1 MTSDVVA
8 KDIETVKETMQI
20 SKILEEMIIN
30 KENISDNLEDNNK
43 LDKDKQLIKKNN

>member
-1 MTSDVVA
+1 M
-8 KDIETVKETMQI
+8 I